1 MKVET
6 KNTITTKFE
15 LTGEEITI
23 LNKAN
28 NLLTEIYEHLFNV
41 AGFALC
47 DLEQMAE
54 EDTLL
59 PNELKDIAIFL
70 ALNGKTL
77 TFEE

>member
-28 NLLTEIYEHLFNV
+28 NLLTEIYGHLFEV

>member
-28 NLLTEIYEHLFNV
+28 NLLAEIYEHLFNV
-41 AGFALC
+41 AGFTLC

>member
-28 NLLTEIYEHLFNV
+28 NLLAEIYEHLFNV
-41 AGFALC
+41 AGFALY

-54 EDTLL
+54 EDTFL
-59 PNELKDIAIFL
+59 PNDLKDIAIFL